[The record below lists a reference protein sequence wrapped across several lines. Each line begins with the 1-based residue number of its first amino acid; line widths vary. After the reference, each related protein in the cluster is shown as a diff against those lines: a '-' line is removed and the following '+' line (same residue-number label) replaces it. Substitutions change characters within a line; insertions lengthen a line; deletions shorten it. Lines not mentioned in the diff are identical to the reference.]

1 MFKYDSTHGR
11 FEGSVIADGGKLVI
25 EGKSIEVFMER
36 DPAKIPWGKSGA
48 EYVVDST
55 GVFTKIDGAKVGV
68 LFLVLFLKVQQTGF
82 TLCPRLAAISQKLF
96 GSIFLILHG
105 YSLGY
110 CHNA

>member
-25 EGKSIEVFMER
+25 EGKPIEVFMER

-48 EYVVDST
+48 DYVVDST

-68 LFLVLFLKVQQTGF
+68 LFLVSPKVQQTM
-82 TLCPRLAAISQKLF
+82 TSHCVHS
-96 GSIFLILHG
+96 
-105 YSLGY
+105 
-110 CHNA
+110 